1 MHFAKK
7 QNNVQAFVNLHNRPI
22 ILFRRRKQYF
32 LQEVFARFY
41 LDVKITAAKVS
52 INFTGDKGFR
62 ILLLLSDHMLF
73 VIEKIISTEAD
84 VPGVG
89 LYWLTECLTGTFWWT
104 DWEKAL

>member
-7 QNNVQAFVNLHNRPI
+7 QNNVQAFVNFHNRPI
-22 ILFRRRKQYF
+22 ILFRRHTHYF

-41 LDVKITAAKVS
+41 FVVKFTTAKVS
-52 INFTGDKGFR
+52 VDFTGDKGFR

-73 VIEKIISTEAD
+73 IIEKIISTGAD

-89 LYWLTECLTGTFWWT
+89 LYWLTECLTGTFW
-104 DWEKAL
+104 